1 MTLAMFI
8 TFIVHILLGLPLFLT
23 LMLTAAVGFYFID
36 INMLGRMLP
45 QQFFGGINVFSLMA
59 IPLFILA
66 GNLMNSSGLTQK
78 LMTLARALVGHWRG
92 GLGYVNVVSSVFF
105 AGINGSAVAD
115 TSALGSLL
123 VPAMKK
129 EGYSVSYAAG
139 LTAGSSLIGPIIPPS
154 IFMILYASLTNT
166 SVGAL
171 FLAGVIPGLIL
182 ASAFMVMN
190 WTYARKAGL
199 TASNEKPTWARLGSA
214 ILGALPALLAPLI
227 IVGGIVLGIVTPT
240 ESGALTV
247 LYVVVIGLLTSQL
260 SLARF
265 WSALVET
272 ARLTSAIFLIMAAS
286 AAISWLLSYA
296 QVPKSFVVMLE
307 PFIEQPIIILLLLSA
322 ITFVTGMFMEEVS
335 ALMLLTPIFVPVA
348 LSAGIDP
355 IHLGVII
362 TLNITIA
369 LITPPM
375 GACVFVA
382 AAVSKIEI
390 TELFKT
396 IWPFVLLALSVLV
409 LLILFPDLT
418 LWLPRV
424 LGGYAL

>member
-1 MTLAMFI
+1 MTLAMFAS
-8 TFIVHILLGLPLFLT
+8 FIVHVLLGLPLFIAL
-23 LMLTAAVGFYFID
+23 LVTAVIGFMFID
-36 INMLGRMLP
+36 PSMLGRIVP

-66 GNLMNSSGLTQK
+66 GNLMNSAGLTQQ
-78 LMTLARALVGHWRG
+78 LMTLARVLVGHLRG

-105 AGINGSAVAD
+105 AGVNGSAVAD

-129 EGYSVSYAAG
+129 EGYSPSYAAG

-166 SVGAL
+166 SVGDL
-171 FLAGVIPGLIL
+171 FLAGVVPGLL
-182 ASAFMVMN
+182 LGLVFMVMN
-190 WTYARKAGL
+190 WLYARKAQLPVSGQRPTMGL
-199 TASNEKPTWARLGSA
+199 FLQALW
-214 ILGALPALLAPLI
+214 GAMPALLAPFI
-227 IVGGIVLGIVTPT
+227 IVGGIVFGVVTPT

-247 LYVVVIGLLTSQL
+247 AYVAVIGLCNKQL
-260 SLARF
+260 SWRRL

-272 ARLTSAIFLIMAAS
+272 ARLTSAVFLIMAAS
-286 AAISWLLSYA
+286 AVVSWLLSYA
-296 QVPKSFVVMLE
+296 QVPKAFITLFD
-307 PFIEQPIIILLLLSA
+307 PIIEQPILVLLLLSL

-335 ALMLLTPIFVPVA
+335 ALMLLTPIFMPVA
-348 LSAGIDP
+348 MAAGVDP
-355 IHLGVII
+355 VHLGIII

-382 AAVSKIEI
+382 AAVSRLEI

-396 IWPFVLLALSVLV
+396 IWPFVAIALLVLI
-409 LLILFPDLT
+409 LLILFPGLV
-418 LWLPRV
+418 LWLPG
-424 LGGYAL
+424 LFGGQA

>member
-23 LMLTAAVGFYFID
+23 LILTAAVGFYFID

-45 QQFFGGINVFSLMA
+45 QQFFGGINIFSLMA

-66 GNLMNSSGLTQK
+66 GNLMNSSGLTQQ

-105 AGINGSAVAD
+105 AGVNGSAVAD

-171 FLAGVIPGLIL
+171 FLAGVIPGFIL
-182 ASAFMVMN
+182 AAAFMVMN
-190 WTYARKAGL
+190 WFYARKAGL
-199 TASNEKPTWARLGSA
+199 IASGEKPTWAKLGSA
-214 ILGALPALLAPLI
+214 TLGALPALLAPLI
-227 IVGGIVLGIVTPT
+227 IVGGIVLGLVTPT

-260 SLARF
+260 SLLRF
-265 WSALVET
+265 WAALVET
-272 ARLTSAIFLIMAAS
+272 AKLTSAIFLIMAAS

-307 PFIEQPIIILLLLSA
+307 PFIEQPIIILLMLSA

-355 IHLGVII
+355 VHLGVII

-396 IWPFVLLALSVLV
+396 IWPFVLLALVVLV
-409 LLILFPDLT
+409 LLILFPSLT
-418 LWLPRV
+418 LWLPKV
-424 LGGYAL
+424 LGGYTP